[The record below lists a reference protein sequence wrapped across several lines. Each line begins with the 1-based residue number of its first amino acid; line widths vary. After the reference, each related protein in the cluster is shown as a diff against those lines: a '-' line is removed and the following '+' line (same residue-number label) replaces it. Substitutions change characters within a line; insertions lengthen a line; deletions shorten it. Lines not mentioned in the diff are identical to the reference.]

1 MNHRNQR
8 QIIQAKRMREDAED
22 TPVAELLEQ
31 LARDERDRYRRQ
43 EQLVEDTLK
52 EVKY

>member
-22 TPVAELLEQ
+22 TPVSELLEQ
-31 LARDERDRYRRQ
+31 LARAERERSRRQ

-52 EVKY
+52 EVKH

>member
-31 LARDERDRYRRQ
+31 LARAERERYRQ
-43 EQLVEDTLK
+43 YEKTVEDTLK
-52 EVKY
+52 EVKH